1 MLKTFAYI
9 ATALVVVVAG
19 ILIYAATR
27 PDTFRVQRS
36 ASIKAPP
43 ETIFALINDLR
54 SWSAWSPYEKK
65 DPAMKRTFSGP
76 ASGKGAVYEW
86 DGDKNVGKGR
96 MEITEVTLPSK
107 ILIKLDFI
115 KPFEG
120 HNTAEFTMEPK
131 GDNTVVTWAMYG
143 PCPYMAKVMGVV
155 MGLFMNMDDMIGNDF
170 AAGLV
175 SLKAVAEK

>member
-1 MLKTFAYI
+1 MLKTLAYI
-9 ATALVVVVAG
+9 AAALVVVVAG

-27 PDTFRVQRS
+27 PDTFSVQRS
-36 ASIKAPP
+36 ASMKAPP
-43 ETIFALINDLR
+43 EKIFALINDLR
-54 SWSAWSPYEKK
+54 SWGAWSPYEKK

-76 ASGKGAVYEW
+76 SSGKGAVYEW

-96 MEITEVTLPSK
+96 MEITEATPPTKV
-107 ILIKLDFI
+107 LIKLDFI

-143 PCPYMAKVMGVV
+143 PCPYVAKVMGVV
-155 MGLFMNMDDMIGNDF
+155 MGLLMNMDEMIGNDF
-170 AAGLV
+170 AAGLA
-175 SLKAVAEK
+175 SLKATVEK